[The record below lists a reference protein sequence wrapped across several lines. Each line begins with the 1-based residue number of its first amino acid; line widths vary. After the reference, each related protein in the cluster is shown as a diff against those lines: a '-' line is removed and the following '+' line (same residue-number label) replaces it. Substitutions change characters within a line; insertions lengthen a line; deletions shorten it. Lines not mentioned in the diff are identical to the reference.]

1 MKKITFIILLF
12 CAPFIYAQ
20 EGLYHIENISFNT
33 KYNDFGVSYFGPY
46 RALFVSSRKNT
57 LLDLYIGDIEENG
70 NIINVV
76 NFSKNLNTKLHEG
89 RAVFTKNL
97 KTVYF
102 TGSDQL
108 NNKAKKSRSG
118 AVLNK
123 IYRAEVG
130 ENGKWLNVQPMP
142 FNRVNY
148 QTGHP
153 VLNDAED
160 KMYFISDMPGTRGL
174 TDIFVVDISEDG
186 YVGRPRNLGDIV
198 NTNKRE
204 MYPYID
210 ENDILF
216 FSSEGFDDTKGMLDV
231 YTTKLKADGTYY
243 KPINLGATINSN
255 KDDFSFTKHKGMNT
269 GHFSSNRSGG
279 KGGDDIYAFIQN
291 SPEDFESDRLVTGQI
306 TDKNS
311 GEILPGAIAIL
322 FDENGLELNRQTV
335 GSDAIYNFE
344 VKKNK
349 TYKIKGNIEVYSK
362 QIEEF
367 TAKGNNC
374 IIKIETIY
382 FDLNSSILR
391 SEAILEL
398 DKVVQIMRKYP
409 AIIIE
414 SSSHTDSRESDQYN
428 NWISEK
434 RAKRSMDYIVSKG
447 IHPNRISAK
456 GYGETQL
463 INSCS
468 NGTYCSEES
477 HQLNR
482 RTEFRIVNLNEIK
495 NRYPDICLPK

>member
-1 MKKITFIILLF
+1 
-12 CAPFIYAQ
+12 
-20 EGLYHIENISFNT
+20 
-33 KYNDFGVSYFGPY
+33 
-46 RALFVSSRKNT
+46 
-57 LLDLYIGDIEENG
+57 
-70 NIINVV
+70 
-76 NFSKNLNTKLHEG
+76 
-89 RAVFTKNL
+89 
-97 KTVYF
+97 
-102 TGSDQL
+102 
-108 NNKAKKSRSG
+108 
-118 AVLNK
+118 
-123 IYRAEVG
+123 
-130 ENGKWLNVQPMP
+130 
-142 FNRVNY
+142 
-148 QTGHP
+148 
-153 VLNDAED
+153 
-160 KMYFISDMPGTRGL
+160 
-174 TDIFVVDISEDG
+174 VVDISEDG

-210 ENDILF
+210 ENDILY

-231 YTTKLKADGTYY
+231 YATKLKADGTYY

-311 GEILPGAIAIL
+311 GELLPGALAIL
-322 FDENGLELNRQTV
+322 YDENGLELNRQTV
-335 GSDAIYNFE
+335 GNDATYNFE

-367 TAKGNNC
+367 TTKGDNC

-468 NGTYCSEES
+468 NGTYCSEAS

-482 RTEFRIVNLNEIK
+482 RTEFRIVNFNEIK

>member
-12 CAPFIYAQ
+12 CAPFVFAQ
-20 EGLYHIENISFNT
+20 EGLYRIENISFNT

-102 TGSDQL
+102 TGSAQL

-231 YTTKLKADGTYY
+231 YATKLKADGTYY

-311 GEILPGAIAIL
+311 GEIIPGALAIL
-322 FDENGLELNRQTV
+322 YDENGLELNRQTV

-367 TAKGNNC
+367 TAKGDN
-374 IIKIETIY
+374 
-382 FDLNSSILR
+382 
-391 SEAILEL
+391 
-398 DKVVQIMRKYP
+398 
-409 AIIIE
+409 
-414 SSSHTDSRESDQYN
+414 
-428 NWISEK
+428 
-434 RAKRSMDYIVSKG
+434 
-447 IHPNRISAK
+447 
-456 GYGETQL
+456 
-463 INSCS
+463 
-468 NGTYCSEES
+468 
-477 HQLNR
+477 
-482 RTEFRIVNLNEIK
+482 
-495 NRYPDICLPK
+495 